1 MLGLEGIYWVSRDAG
16 TFVWKCLL
24 QELLEINI
32 RMNTGAD
39 FIMLVVS
46 RMEELLNGEKRERK
60 QVYITEPR
68 TRS

>member
-1 MLGLEGIYWVSRDAG
+1 M
-16 TFVWKCLL
+16 WKCLL

-60 QVYITEPR
+60 QAYMTEPR